1 MLKSYQEEL
10 SAAFALLLGTHTHTH
25 TRKHTKSK
33 EDRMTRVKITLVKSR
48 KARFYS
54 RKAERV
60 TWNSMKVALWS
71 QHNTKANSKI
81 SKDLSQ
87 PVQWECVQTPRAS
100 LWNLF
105 KTNMCSVGPLK
116 HESSVGLI
124 EKGLTGFKS
133 QQDLFARIQ
142 AHLYEREFSWMRPL

>member
-1 MLKSYQEEL
+1 
-10 SAAFALLLGTHTHTH
+10 
-25 TRKHTKSK
+25 
-33 EDRMTRVKITLVKSR
+33 MTRVKITLVKSR

-81 SKDLSQ
+81 SEDLSQ